1 MEQSETKEYYLGRME
16 EMKSKGNA
24 IGGIAWFLGL
34 DLGLSLSRASINRG
48 TLVFFVR
55 LVWLLVLE
63 ALFSKLRFRT
73 IGHMK
78 SHPGP
83 SVLPARPCLWCVFVV
98 VTW

>member
-1 MEQSETKEYYLGRME
+1 M
-16 EMKSKGNA
+16 
-24 IGGIAWFLGL
+24 
-34 DLGLSLSRASINRG
+34 
-48 TLVFFVR
+48 FFVR

-83 SVLPARPCLWCVFVV
+83 LVLPAHVCGVFVCGGNLV
-98 VTW
+98 RCVSYSPLPVLEHLFVCLVILYSISGFAWSFWDLLTGPVGSGTLLTDQE

>member
-1 MEQSETKEYYLGRME
+1 MEQSETKEYHLGRMKNE
-16 EMKSKGNA
+16 IERKRNWRELPGFYVW
-24 IGGIAWFLGL
+24 ILDFRFL
-34 DLGLSLSRASINRG
+34 ASINGG

-83 SVLPARPCLWCVFVV
+83 LVLPAHVCGVFVV
-98 VTW
+98 VVTW